1 MGSTAAMLLRSVA
14 VLALLAMSA
23 TTAAAQYWNS
33 GTATFYG
40 GRDGSGTMGGACG
53 YDNLYNQ
60 GYGVLNAALSQVL
73 FNDGASCGQCYN
85 IKCDT
90 GKSGWCKP
98 GYSVTVTATNLCP
111 PNYAIT
117 TNGGGWCNPPRPHF
131 DMSQPAWEQIG
142 IYRAGII
149 PVLYQRVPCTR
160 QGGVR
165 FTISGFN
172 YFQLVLITNVA
183 GSGSIRSMS
192 VKGASTGWIAMTR
205 NWGALWQCSSA
216 LVGEPLS
223 FAVTSTGGQTLYM
236 NNIAP
241 AWWTF
246 GMTFASNNQFAY

>member
-1 MGSTAAMLLRSVA
+1 M
-14 VLALLAMSA
+14 
-23 TTAAAQYWNS
+23 
-33 GTATFYG
+33 
-40 GRDGSGTMGGACG
+40 
-53 YDNLYNQ
+53 
-60 GYGVLNAALSQVL
+60 LNAALSQVL
-73 FNDGASCGQCYN
+73 FNDSASCGQCYT
-85 IKCDT
+85 ITCDT
-90 GKSGWCKP
+90 SKSAWCKP
-98 GYSVTVTATNLCP
+98 GNSVTVTATNLCP

-149 PVLYQRVPCTR
+149 PVLYQRYVYIYTHAIVIDERRRRRSSPSSGVMCRVPCTR

-165 FTISGFN
+165 LTISGFN

-236 NNIAP
+236 YNIAP

-246 GMTFASNNQFAY
+246 GMTFTSNYQFAY